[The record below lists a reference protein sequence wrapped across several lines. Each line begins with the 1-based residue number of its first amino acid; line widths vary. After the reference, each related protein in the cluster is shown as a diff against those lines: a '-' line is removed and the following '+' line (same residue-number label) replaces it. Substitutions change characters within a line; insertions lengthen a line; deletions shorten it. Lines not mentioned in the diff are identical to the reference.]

1 MSTSNSAQR
10 RQDRA
15 TEPTLSRA
23 SSICSWLVF
32 TLSAISFLCLLPRGA
47 AQSSGG
53 IIVSELPAG
62 GNVTVPGQYP
72 IQIPPATEV
81 LLSGMDAPQSITL
94 SNKGKSQSVV
104 HIYAQHEKSKRTL
117 HIKPGMSAVYNLKW
131 GRPIR
136 VRVESGKVD
145 ALSLAP
151 IKIQR

>member
-1 MSTSNSAQR
+1 MLAVTSLAASL
-10 RQDRA
+10 
-15 TEPTLSRA
+15 LS
-23 SSICSWLVF
+23 L
-32 TLSAISFLCLLPRGA
+32 LSLGA
-47 AQSSGG
+47 AQGYDG

-62 GNVTVPGQYP
+62 GDVTVPGQYP
-72 IQIPPATEV
+72 IQIPPAIEV

-94 SNKGKSQSVV
+94 SNKGDSQSVV

-117 HIKPGMSAVYNLKW
+117 NIKPGMSAVYNLKW